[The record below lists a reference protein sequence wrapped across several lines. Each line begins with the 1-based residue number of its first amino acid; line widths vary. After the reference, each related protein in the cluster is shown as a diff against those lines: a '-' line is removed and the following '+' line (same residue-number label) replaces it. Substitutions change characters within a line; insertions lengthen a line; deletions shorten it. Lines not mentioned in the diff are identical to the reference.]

1 MGFVPLANIAK
12 SSSNV
17 FLPKWSNVDPGKQ
30 LVTHS
35 LKFHIPK
42 QKHWCAPYTAALR
55 HFTFSP
61 PSNCPTKRERDAM
74 GRQMDARLVHV
85 ELNPHWMRGINW
97 ASLWFYEGSS
107 LTFQCFQTQSTTRSP
122 HSSLFIHHQC
132 PLCISG
138 GGVPSPASHF
148 AQISAYCMSVGFLK
162 NDDISADSFRNKNT
176 SGIAFTSCKY

>member
-12 SSSNV
+12 SSSNNV

-35 LKFHIPK
+35 LKFQIPK
-42 QKHWCAPYTAALR
+42 QKHWCAPHTAALG

-61 PSNCPTKRERDAM
+61 PSSNCPTKRERDAM

-97 ASLWFYEGSS
+97 ASRWFYEGSS
-107 LTFQCFQTQSTTRSP
+107 WLSSVSRHSQQPDRLTLVFLYTTSMHFRWRCTKSC
-122 HSSLFIHHQC
+122 LALC
-132 PLCISG
+132 PNQRIPYVCRLLKKMTIYLRI
-138 GGVPSPASHF
+138 ASEIKTL
-148 AQISAYCMSVGFLK
+148 QE
-162 NDDISADSFRNKNT
+162 
-176 SGIAFTSCKY
+176 